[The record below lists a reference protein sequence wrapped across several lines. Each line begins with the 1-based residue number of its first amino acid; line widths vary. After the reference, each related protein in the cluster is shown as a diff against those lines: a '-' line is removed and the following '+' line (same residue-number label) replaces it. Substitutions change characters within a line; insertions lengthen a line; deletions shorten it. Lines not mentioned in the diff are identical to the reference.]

1 VVLVGPQGGA
11 NVGSVCRAIANMGG
25 ASLCTVNE
33 EFDLEQARIMSVHA
47 QPILDARLRCASL
60 QEAVAGCTTV
70 VGTTA
75 RDGPYRS
82 RTSDVRQVA
91 AGLLAEHDHG
101 DPRPVALVFGPEDR
115 GLSNSE
121 IAACHRLACIPAEE
135 SYRSLNLAQAVLLCL
150 YELRRAGEGELPTP
164 GSDAVDDQHP
174 RADAGAT
181 DAAMEALEQALLQIG
196 FLSEDNPGHIMQSLR
211 SVFGRAGLDEREL
224 RIVRGLARQ
233 VSWFA
238 EGGREVALAKR
249 KQGRRLR

>member
-1 VVLVGPQGGA
+1 
-11 NVGSVCRAIANMGG
+11 
-25 ASLCTVNE
+25 
-33 EFDLEQARIMSVHA
+33 
-47 QPILDARLRCASL
+47 
-60 QEAVAGCTTV
+60 
-70 VGTTA
+70 
-75 RDGPYRS
+75 
-82 RTSDVRQVA
+82 
-91 AGLLAEHDHG
+91 
-101 DPRPVALVFGPEDR
+101 
-115 GLSNSE
+115 
-121 IAACHRLACIPAEE
+121 
-135 SYRSLNLAQAVLLCL
+135 VLLCL
-150 YELRRAGEGELPTP
+150 YELRRACEGEVPTP
-164 GSDAVDDQHP
+164 GSDAVDEQHP